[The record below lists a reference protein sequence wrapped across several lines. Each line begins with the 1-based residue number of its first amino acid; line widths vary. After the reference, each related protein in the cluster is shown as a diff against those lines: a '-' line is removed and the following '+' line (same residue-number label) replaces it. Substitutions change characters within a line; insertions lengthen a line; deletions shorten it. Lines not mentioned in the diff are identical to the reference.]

1 MSTYVSSIQKTH
13 FTLGPTLSL
22 SKGRLSVKCRGEL
35 GEKREKP
42 TEQVLKA
49 GRQVGRMNEQLEQA
63 LDQIAEEKGISR
75 QDLLSMIEASLAA
88 AFRKDYG
95 TKDQNIEVEFNPEN
109 MSTRVFDVKTVVE
122 TVEDPQR
129 EVDQEAAQELKKGAK
144 VGDVIRTEIT
154 PKDAVTYGRI
164 AAQTAKQVII
174 QKLREAER
182 NVQFSDFKA
191 KERTLQT
198 GIVQRLEGDTV
209 LIDLG
214 KGTGVLFPSEQIR
227 GEKYT
232 IGQRIKVLVLHVE
245 PGTKGPKI
253 TLSRSHPDMVRKL
266 FELEVPEI
274 FNGSVE
280 IKAVAREAGSRS
292 KIAVFSSQEGIDPI
306 GSCVGQKGT
315 RVQTVMAELGGEK
328 IDIIEWSE
336 DAVKFIANAL
346 SPAKILN
353 VQLDEENKEAK
364 VGVLEDQLSLA
375 IGKAGQNVR
384 LAARLTGWKID
395 INGEKIG
402 TEEEAPVTE
411 AEAGTTKSGEAD
423 AEASEGNT
431 TEQTPE

>member
-1 MSTYVSSIQKTH
+1 
-13 FTLGPTLSL
+13 
-22 SKGRLSVKCRGEL
+22 
-35 GEKREKP
+35 
-42 TEQVLKA
+42 
-49 GRQVGRMNEQLEQA
+49 MNDQLEQA

-95 TKDQNIEVEFNPEN
+95 EKNQNIVVEFDPET
-109 MSTRVFDVKTVVE
+109 MGTKVFDVKTVVE
-122 TVEDPQR
+122 SDMEVEEDPQR
-129 EVDQEAAQELKKGAK
+129 LIILEAAKKLKKSAK
-144 VGDVIRTEIT
+144 VGDEIRTDIT
-154 PKDAVTYGRI
+154 PKTGTSYGRI

-182 NVQFSDFKA
+182 NAQFSDFKS
-191 KERTLQT
+191 KERTLQN
-198 GIVQRLEGDTV
+198 GIIQRVEGDTV
-209 LIDLG
+209 LVDLG
-214 KGTGVLFPSEQIR
+214 KAAGVLFPSEQIR
-227 GEKYT
+227 GEKYA
-232 IGQRIKVLVLHVE
+232 IGQRIKVLILHVE
-245 PGTKGPKI
+245 PATKGPKI

-292 KIAVFSSQEGIDPI
+292 KIAVMSTQDGIDPI
-306 GSCVGQKGT
+306 GSCVGQRGS

-328 IDIIEWSE
+328 IDIIEYS
-336 DAVKFIANAL
+336 DDPVKFIANGL

-353 VQLDEENKEAK
+353 VQLDESSKEAK

-395 INGEKIG
+395 INGEKL
-402 TEEEAPVTE
+402 TAEEPAAEV
-411 AEAGTTKSGEAD
+411 AEAAKEEVAVEETQSEEK
-423 AEASEGNT
+423 AE
-431 TEQTPE
+431 